1 MALQHKR
8 FPPGRGNLLIPTSTR
23 AATLAGIAMYS
34 PSTRRGFLV
43 QRAAW
48 YSVGLF
54 GSKGLPG
61 NSNAA
66 PPLAP
71 EVWDELHAA
80 LLAEAGPYD
89 DWAAHRPPDPH
100 REGLGILLL
109 QEGRPVAFVKVR
121 RERNCEKLRRE
132 FEALGLVRE
141 ANPHSFGFTEPL
153 FEGTVAGRLYAG
165 FAPLP
170 AGLHRPPASPSLDS
184 ILADIAKA
192 LSPLPRP
199 DDAGADWAP
208 MHGDFTPWNLRKLR
222 GHLYLLDWETAG
234 WGPPGADEV
243 MYQASSAV
251 MGLCQADAYQQV
263 AAKYPETV
271 SYWIEH
277 WQRKIDE
284 YIAEVG
290 PVSKKA
296 LAVQMLGVLD
306 AHA

>member
-170 AGLHRPPASPSLDS
+170 AFIGRRLHRRSTASWPISPKRCPRSLDRTMPAPTGLQCMEIS
-184 ILADIAKA
+184 HHGIFGSSADI
-192 LSPLPRP
+192 STSWIGRP
-199 DDAGADWAP
+199 PD
-208 MHGDFTPWNLRKLR
+208 
-222 GHLYLLDWETAG
+222 
-234 WGPPGADEV
+234 
-243 MYQASSAV
+243 
-251 MGLCQADAYQQV
+251 
-263 AAKYPETV
+263 
-271 SYWIEH
+271 
-277 WQRKIDE
+277 
-284 YIAEVG
+284 
-290 PVSKKA
+290 
-296 LAVQMLGVLD
+296 GVLLVQTR
-306 AHA
+306 